1 MLESKKLIA
10 FYLTISLFSGCRSI
24 EIARE
29 MKITLSN
36 ESGLEV
42 SRAAIVFYVTKV
54 SGYRG
59 DSIAVRSIAAGKSI
73 DVFYNL
79 EHIESFYELSPE
91 VNITFKNSTNK
102 DLKLRLP
109 LIDSRRYN
117 HGHLVIIKSDT
128 LTRRFIRK

>member
-1 MLESKKLIA
+1 MQEMKYLMIIMLFL
-10 FYLTISLFSGCRSI
+10 FFSGCKSI
-24 EIARE
+24 EMDRE

-128 LTRRFIRK
+128 LTRSFIRK